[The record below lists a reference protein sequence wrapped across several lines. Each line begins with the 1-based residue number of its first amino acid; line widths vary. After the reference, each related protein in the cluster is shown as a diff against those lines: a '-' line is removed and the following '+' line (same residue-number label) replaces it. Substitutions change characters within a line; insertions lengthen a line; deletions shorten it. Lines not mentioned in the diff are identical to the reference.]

1 MEDTLNGVTGA
12 LVLLHAAVVSC
23 GETGNVTILNRVVME
38 KHAANKSSDL
48 TSNPEA
54 AILRNAVGA
63 LKRTFT
69 LLR

>member
-23 GETGNVTILNRVVME
+23 GETGNATILNQAVME
-38 KHAANKSSDL
+38 KPAANKAWVL

-54 AILRNAVGA
+54 AILRNAVS
-63 LKRTFT
+63 RP
-69 LLR
+69 